1 MFNVL
6 FFTLLVRE
14 LIMKK
19 NYSLILLSSTLVLT
33 FQANAAGTL
42 VQEMSKMTVST
53 AGAGSAALA
62 ENASV
67 AYSNPA
73 GMSYIEGDALS
84 VNAAVMDLGIY
95 YHDDTDSSLDSDN
108 AGGIQPYGSIY
119 YVHQLN
125 DDVHLGMSVSAQG
138 GSALNYGTDYAGALT
153 LNDLKLS
160 VIQFNPSVS
169 YQVNNKLSIGGG
181 LQIDYASFEESLLY
195 GQGNIET
202 DSWTLGYNLGL
213 MYQIDENN
221 RLGIAYRS
229 RMNHDL
235 TGLFSSNT
243 MTVSVPIP
251 GPIPGTIDKDIS
263 AKSGDTGLNVLN
275 PRQVEV
281 SGLHQLTNPLSLVW
295 SVGFEQW
302 SDNDS
307 TTISINDG
315 NRISQIERNFED
327 VWTAAIGARYQ
338 LTSRLR
344 LESGIGYASSP
355 LDEPESQGLDLPV
368 DTQHRYS
375 VGATYQWKKDI
386 SFNTYYSYVDYGDPE
401 INNNG
406 VIGQF
411 DNSNQFIGIT
421 LNMSFK

>member
-1 MFNVL
+1 
-6 FFTLLVRE
+6 
-14 LIMKK
+14 MKK
-19 NYSLILLSSTLVLT
+19 IYSLTLISSALVLT
-33 FQANAAGTL
+33 FQVNAAGTL

-53 AGAGSAALA
+53 AGAGSAVLA

-73 GMSYIEGDALS
+73 GMSYIEGNALS
-84 VNAAVMDLGIY
+84 VNAAAMDLGIY
-95 YHDDTDSSLDSDN
+95 YHDDTDSSLDNDN

-125 DDVHLGMSVSAQG
+125 DDIHLGMSVSAQG
-138 GSALNYGTDYAGALT
+138 GSALDYGTSYAGALS

-169 YQVNNKLSIGGG
+169 YQVNDKLSIGGG

-221 RLGIAYRS
+221 RLGVTYRS
-229 RMNHDL
+229 RMEHDL
-235 TGLFSSNT
+235 TGSFNSNA

-251 GPIPGTIDKDIS
+251 GPIPGSVDKNIS
-263 AKSGDTGLNVLN
+263 AKSGEAGLNILN
-275 PRQVEV
+275 PRQIEV
-281 SGLHQLTNPLSLVW
+281 SGLHQLTDPLSLVW

-307 TTISINDG
+307 TTVSINDD
-315 NRISQIERNFED
+315 NRISQIERNFD
-327 VWTAAIGARYQ
+327 NVWTGAVGALYQ
-338 LTSRLR
+338 LTPRLR

-355 LDEPESQGLDLPV
+355 LDEPNYQGADLPV

-375 VGATYQWKKDI
+375 IGATYQWAKDT
-386 SFNTYYSYVDYGDPE
+386 SFNAYYSYVDYGDPE
-401 INNNG
+401 INNGAMN
-406 VIGQF
+406 GQF
-411 DNSNQFIGIT
+411 DNSNQFFGVT
-421 LNMSFK
+421 MNMTF

>member
-1 MFNVL
+1 
-6 FFTLLVRE
+6 
-14 LIMKK
+14 MKTS
-19 NYSLILLSSTLVLT
+19 YSLTFLSSVLLLA

-84 VNAAVMDLGIY
+84 VNAAIMDLDIY
-95 YHDDTDSSLDSDN
+95 YHDASDSSKDSDN
-108 AGGIQPYGSIY
+108 AGGVQPYGSLY

-125 DDVHLGMSVSAQG
+125 DEMHLGMSLSAQG
-138 GSALNYGTDYAGALT
+138 GSALDYGASYAGARN
-153 LNDLKLS
+153 LNDLRLS
-160 VIQFNPSVS
+160 VIQFNPSIS
-169 YQVNNKLSIGGG
+169 YQINQQLSIGAG
-181 LQIDYASFEESLLY
+181 LQIDYASFEETLLY
-195 GQGNIET
+195 GQGSLET

-213 MYQIDENN
+213 MYQLDEYN
-221 RLGIAYRS
+221 RFGISYRS

-235 TGLFSSNT
+235 TGSFNSNA

-251 GPIPGTIDKDIS
+251 
-263 AKSGDTGLNVLN
+263 AMSGQAGVNVLN
-275 PRQVEV
+275 PRQIEV

-307 TTISINDG
+307 TMISINNG
-315 NRISQIERNFED
+315 NRISQIERNFDD
-327 VWTAAIGARYQ
+327 VWSAALGARYQ
-338 LTSRLR
+338 LTPRLR
-344 LESGIGYASSP
+344 LESGIGYVTSP
-355 LDEPESQGLDLPV
+355 LENPEYQGADLPV

-375 VGATYQWKKDI
+375 MGATYQWDKDI
-386 SFNTYYSYVDYGDPE
+386 SLTTYYSYVDYGEPE

-406 VIGQF
+406 MNGQF
-411 DNSNQFIGIT
+411 DNANQFLGVT
-421 LNMSFK
+421 LNMMFK

>member
-1 MFNVL
+1 
-6 FFTLLVRE
+6 
-14 LIMKK
+14 MKTS
-19 NYSLILLSSTLVLT
+19 YSLTFLSSVLLLA

-84 VNAAVMDLGIY
+84 VNAAIMDLDIY
-95 YHDDTDSSLDSDN
+95 YHDASDSSKDSDN
-108 AGGIQPYGSIY
+108 AGGVQPYGSLY

-125 DDVHLGMSVSAQG
+125 DEMHLGMSLSAQG
-138 GSALNYGTDYAGALT
+138 GSALDYGASYAGARN
-153 LNDLKLS
+153 LNDLRLS
-160 VIQFNPSVS
+160 VIQFNPSIS
-169 YQVNNKLSIGGG
+169 YQINQQLSIGAG
-181 LQIDYASFEESLLY
+181 LQIDYASFEETLLY
-195 GQGNIET
+195 GQGSLET

-213 MYQIDENN
+213 MYQLDEYN
-221 RLGIAYRS
+221 RFGISYRS

-235 TGLFSSNT
+235 TGSFNSNA

-251 GPIPGTIDKDIS
+251 
-263 AKSGDTGLNVLN
+263 AMSGQAGVNVLN
-275 PRQVEV
+275 PRQIEV

-307 TTISINDG
+307 TMISINNG
-315 NRISQIERNFED
+315 NRISQIERNFDD
-327 VWTAAIGARYQ
+327 VWSAALGARYQ
-338 LTSRLR
+338 LTPRLR
-344 LESGIGYASSP
+344 LESGIGYVTSP
-355 LDEPESQGLDLPV
+355 LENPEYQGADLPV

-375 VGATYQWKKDI
+375 MGATYQWDKDI
-386 SFNTYYSYVDYGDPE
+386 SLTTYYSYVDYGEPE

-406 VIGQF
+406 MNGQF
-411 DNSNQFIGIT
+411 DNADRKSVV
-421 LNMSFK
+421 

>member
-1 MFNVL
+1 
-6 FFTLLVRE
+6 
-14 LIMKK
+14 MK
-19 NYSLILLSSTLVLT
+19 NAHSLTLLSSVLLMC

-53 AGAGSAALA
+53 AGAGSAVLA

-84 VNAAVMDLGIY
+84 VNAAIMDLGVY
-95 YHDDTDSSLDSDN
+95 YDDAIDPSKDSDN

-138 GSALNYGTDYAGALT
+138 GSALNYGASYAGSLS
-153 LNDLKLS
+153 LNDLRLS
-160 VIQFNPSVS
+160 VIQFNPTVS
-169 YQVNNKLSIGGG
+169 YQVNNKLSVGGG

-195 GQGNIET
+195 DQGNIET
-202 DSWTLGYNLGL
+202 DSWSLGYNLGL
-213 MYQIDENN
+213 MYQIDDNN

-235 TGLFSSNT
+235 TGSFNSEA

-251 GPIPGTIDKDIS
+251 GPIPGSVDKDIS
-263 AKSGDTGLNVLN
+263 AKSGDAGLNVPN

-281 SGLHQLTNPLSLVW
+281 SGLHQFTKPLSLVW
-295 SVGFEQW
+295 SLGFEQW

-307 TTISINDG
+307 TTVSINDG
-315 NRISQIERNFED
+315 NRISQIERNFDD
-327 VWTAAIGARYQ
+327 VWTGAIGALYQ
-338 LTSRLR
+338 LTPRLR

-355 LDEPESQGLDLPV
+355 LDDPEYQGADLPV

-375 VGATYQWKKDI
+375 IGATYLWDDDI
-386 SFNTYYSYVDYGDPE
+386 TFNTYYSYVDYGEPE
-401 INNNG
+401 INNSGMN
-406 VIGQF
+406 GQF

-421 LNMSFK
+421 MNMMFK

>member
-1 MFNVL
+1 MKITYSL
-6 FFTLLVRE
+6 TLLTTA
-14 LIMKK
+14 L
-19 NYSLILLSSTLVLT
+19 LLS

-53 AGAGSAALA
+53 AGAGSAVLA
-62 ENASV
+62 EDASV

-169 YQVNNKLSIGGG
+169 YQVNDKLAIGGG
-181 LQIDYASFEESLLY
+181 LQIDYASFEETLLY
-195 GQGNIET
+195 GQGSLET

-221 RLGIAYRS
+221 RLGVAYRS
-229 RMNHDL
+229 RMEHDL
-235 TGLFSSNT
+235 TGSFDSEA

-251 GPIPGTIDKDIS
+251 GPIPGSVDKDIP
-263 AKSGDTGLNVLN
+263 AMSGQAGLNVLN

-295 SVGFEQW
+295 SLGFEQW
-302 SDNDS
+302 SDNNS
-307 TTISINDG
+307 TTVSINDG
-315 NRISQIERNFED
+315 NRISQIERNFD
-327 VWTAAIGARYQ
+327 NVWMVALGGRYQ
-338 LTSRLR
+338 LTPRLR

-355 LDEPESQGLDLPV
+355 LDNSEYQGADLPV
-368 DTQHRYS
+368 DTQRRYS
-375 VGATYQWKKDI
+375 IGMTYQWTRDT
-386 SFNTYYSYVDYGDPE
+386 SFKTYYSYVDYGKPE
-401 INNNG
+401 INNSGMN
-406 VIGQF
+406 GQF
-411 DNSNQFIGIT
+411 DNSNQFLGIT
-421 LNMSFK
+421 MNMMFK

>member
-1 MFNVL
+1 
-6 FFTLLVRE
+6 
-14 LIMKK
+14 MKTS
-19 NYSLILLSSTLVLT
+19 YSLTLFGSALLAV

-53 AGAGSAALA
+53 AGAGSAVLA

-73 GMSYIEGDALS
+73 GMSYIDGDALS

-95 YHDDTDSSLDSDN
+95 YHDDIEPSKSSDN
-108 AGGIQPYGSIY
+108 AGGIQPYGSLY

-138 GSALNYGTDYAGALT
+138 GSALDYGTSYAGALN
-153 LNDLKLS
+153 LNALKLS

-169 YQVNNKLSIGGG
+169 YQINSKVSIGAG
-181 LQIDYASFEESLLY
+181 LQIDYASFEETLLY
-195 GQGNIET
+195 GQGSLET

-213 MYQIDENN
+213 MYQLDENN
-221 RLGIAYRS
+221 RLGLAYRS

-235 TGLFSSNT
+235 TGSFSSNA

-251 GPIPGTIDKDIS
+251 GPIPGSVDKNIP
-263 AKSGDTGLNVLN
+263 AMSGQAGLNVLN
-275 PRQVEV
+275 PRQIEV

-295 SVGFEQW
+295 SLGFEQW

-307 TTISINDG
+307 TMISINNG
-315 NRISQIERNFED
+315 NRISQIERNFDD
-327 VWTAAIGARYQ
+327 VWSAALGARYQ

-344 LESGIGYASSP
+344 LESGIGYATSP
-355 LDEPESQGLDLPV
+355 LEHPEYQGADLPV
-368 DTQHRYS
+368 DAQHRYS
-375 VGATYQWKKDI
+375 MGATYQWDKDI
-386 SFNTYYSYVDYGDPE
+386 SLTTYYSYVDYGEPE

-406 VIGQF
+406 MNGQF
-411 DNSNQFIGIT
+411 DNVNQFLGIT
-421 LNMSFK
+421 INMMFN

>member
-1 MFNVL
+1 MKTTHSL
-6 FFTLLVRE
+6 TLLTTA
-14 LIMKK
+14 L
-19 NYSLILLSSTLVLT
+19 LLS

-42 VQEMSKMTVST
+42 IQEMSKMTVST
-53 AGAGSAALA
+53 AGAGSAVLA
-62 ENASV
+62 EDASV

-95 YHDDTDSSLDSDN
+95 YHDDADSSRDSGN

-169 YQVNNKLSIGGG
+169 YQVNDKLSIGGG
-181 LQIDYASFEESLLY
+181 LQIDYASFEEGLLY

-221 RLGIAYRS
+221 RLGVAYRS
-229 RMNHDL
+229 RMDHDL
-235 TGLFSSNT
+235 TGNVSSSAF
-243 MTVSVPIP
+243 SVPINK
-251 GPIPGTIDKDIS
+251 IPRSRISKPEIPKVDIP
-263 AKSGDTGLNVLN
+263 AMSGQAGLNVLN
-275 PRQVEV
+275 PRQIEV

-302 SDNDS
+302 SDNDA
-307 TTISINDG
+307 TTVSITDNDKLV
-315 NRISQIERNFED
+315 QIERNFED
-327 VWTAAIGARYQ
+327 VWTTAIGARYQ

-355 LDEPESQGLDLPV
+355 LDDPESQGLDLPV

-375 VGATYQWKKDI
+375 VGATYQWTKDT
-386 SFNTYYSYVDYGDPE
+386 SFNAYYSYVDYGDPE
-401 INNNG
+401 INNSG
-406 VIGQF
+406 VTGQF

-421 LNMSFK
+421 MNMAFK

>member
-1 MFNVL
+1 
-6 FFTLLVRE
+6 
-14 LIMKK
+14 
-19 NYSLILLSSTLVLT
+19 
-33 FQANAAGTL
+33 
-42 VQEMSKMTVST
+42 
-53 AGAGSAALA
+53 
-62 ENASV
+62 
-67 AYSNPA
+67 
-73 GMSYIEGDALS
+73 MSYIEGDALS
-84 VNAAVMDLGIY
+84 VNAAVMDLSIY
-95 YHDDTDSSLDSDN
+95 YHDDTDPSKDSDN

-138 GSALNYGTDYAGALT
+138 GSALDYGTDYAGALI

-169 YQVNNKLSIGGG
+169 YQVNDKLSIGGG
-181 LQIDYASFEESLLY
+181 LQIDYASFEEGLLY

-221 RLGIAYRS
+221 RLGVAYRS
-229 RMNHDL
+229 RMDHDL
-235 TGLFSSNT
+235 TGNVSSSAF
-243 MTVSVPIP
+243 SVPINK
-251 GPIPGTIDKDIS
+251 IPRSRISKPEIPKVDIP
-263 AKSGDTGLNVLN
+263 AMSGQAGLNVLN
-275 PRQVEV
+275 PRQIEV

-302 SDNDS
+302 SDNDA
-307 TTISINDG
+307 TTVSITDNDKLV
-315 NRISQIERNFED
+315 QIERNFED
-327 VWTAAIGARYQ
+327 VWTTAIGARYQ

-355 LDEPESQGLDLPV
+355 LDDPESQGLDLPV

-375 VGATYQWKKDI
+375 VGATYQWTKDT
-386 SFNTYYSYVDYGDPE
+386 SFNAYYSYVDYGDPE
-401 INNNG
+401 INNSG
-406 VIGQF
+406 VTGQF

-421 LNMSFK
+421 MNMAFK

>member
-1 MFNVL
+1 
-6 FFTLLVRE
+6 
-14 LIMKK
+14 MKTS
-19 NYSLILLSSTLVLT
+19 YSLTFLSSVLLLA

-73 GMSYIEGDALS
+73 GMIYIEGDALS
-84 VNAAVMDLGIY
+84 VNAAIMDLDIY
-95 YHDDTDSSLDSDN
+95 YHDASDSSKDSDN
-108 AGGIQPYGSIY
+108 AGGVQPYGSLY

-125 DDVHLGMSVSAQG
+125 DEMHLGMSVSAQG
-138 GSALNYGTDYAGALT
+138 GSALDYGASYAGARN
-153 LNDLKLS
+153 LNDLRLS
-160 VIQFNPSVS
+160 VIQFNPSIS
-169 YQVNNKLSIGGG
+169 YQINQQLSIGAG
-181 LQIDYASFEESLLY
+181 LQIDYASFEETLLY
-195 GQGNIET
+195 GQGSLET

-213 MYQIDENN
+213 MYQLDEYN
-221 RLGIAYRS
+221 RFGISYRS

-235 TGLFSSNT
+235 TGSFNSNA

-251 GPIPGTIDKDIS
+251 GPIPGTVDKHIP
-263 AKSGDTGLNVLN
+263 AMSGQAGLNVLN
-275 PRQVEV
+275 PRQIEV

-307 TTISINDG
+307 TMISINNG
-315 NRISQIERNFED
+315 NRISQIERNFDD
-327 VWTAAIGARYQ
+327 VWSAALGARYQ

-344 LESGIGYASSP
+344 LESGIGYATSP
-355 LDEPESQGLDLPV
+355 LDSSEYQGADLPV

-375 VGATYQWKKDI
+375 MGATYQWDKDI
-386 SFNTYYSYVDYGDPE
+386 SLTTYYSYVDYGEPE

-406 VIGQF
+406 MNGQF
-411 DNSNQFIGIT
+411 DNANQFLGVT
-421 LNMSFK
+421 LNMMFK